1 MRVWS
6 SVTFGTEGVVTGSAG
21 VLEDLTAMRGAE
33 AQSRTLESKL
43 QQTHELVSLA
53 LLAGEHATALAAQ
66 LLAYSGCGAIA
77 AQPVHL
83 TRAVEE
89 TFALLRSTIPT
100 RVRVTLELARVL
112 YPMTSD
118 ATRLR
123 QVVMNLL
130 TSATDSISEAEGAV
144 VIRSGTQMVDARGG
158 LTAAGSLA
166 PRGPFG

>member
-6 SVTFGTEGVVTGSAG
+6 SVTFGTDGVVTGIAG
-21 VLEDLTAMRGAE
+21 VLEDLTATRVAE
-33 AQSRTLESKL
+33 PQSRALESKP
-43 QQTHELVSLA
+43 QQTHELESLA
-53 LLAGEHATALAAQ
+53 LPAGERATELAAQ

-77 AQPVHL
+77 AQPVDL

-89 TFALLRSTIPT
+89 TFALLPSTILT

-112 YPMTSD
+112 YPVTSD

-130 TSATDSISEAEGAV
+130 TSATDSISEAGGAV

>member
-1 MRVWS
+1 M
-6 SVTFGTEGVVTGSAG
+6 
-21 VLEDLTAMRGAE
+21 
-33 AQSRTLESKL
+33 
-43 QQTHELVSLA
+43 
-53 LLAGEHATALAAQ
+53 
-66 LLAYSGCGAIA
+66 
-77 AQPVHL
+77 HL

-130 TSATDSISEAEGAV
+130 TSATDSISEAGGEV
-144 VIRSGTQMVDARGG
+144 VIRSGKQMVDARGG